1 MIIILFNFSLILRK
15 YCKLGDLAH
24 QVGWGKKD
32 LVQKL
37 EAKRQERA
45 SDYYT
50 RKQTLE
56 RNISKEVES
65 LKAVQKLRNELKQYG
80 Y

>member
-1 MIIILFNFSLILRK
+1 M
-15 YCKLGDLAH
+15 
-24 QVGWGKKD
+24 GWGKQE

-56 RNISKEVES
+56 RNISKEVDSIKE
-65 LKAVQKLRNELKQYG
+65 VQKLRKELAQYG